1 MSELPKPDFE
11 KKLAAPI
18 TDNFFE
24 AYSKALDGA
33 MNEVEREAD
42 KPKR

>member
-11 KKLAAPI
+11 QKLSVPI
-18 TDNFFE
+18 TDSFFD

-33 MNEVEREAD
+33 INEVEREAD